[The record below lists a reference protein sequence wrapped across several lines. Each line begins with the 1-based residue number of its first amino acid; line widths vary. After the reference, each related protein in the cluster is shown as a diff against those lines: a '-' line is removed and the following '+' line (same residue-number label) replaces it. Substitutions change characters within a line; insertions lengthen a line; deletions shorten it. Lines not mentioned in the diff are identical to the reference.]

1 MPDFAVRVRGAK
13 GRSWRSPRRLVAVY
27 LGLWVF
33 ALVVFLLMDPTD
45 AMGYALLFHWLL
57 LPIAAFVI
65 SLRIGE
71 LVRRDGRMWLLPL
84 ALGLLYM
91 LADFLTFRLANML
104 AFDKINLPQWDL
116 FFIGAA
122 ISAPGP
128 SHRAIA
134 GPPEIQTC
142 LIDGVSHCPVL
153 TRRHKITKERS
164 ISSALFLSRFIPRNI
179 GRGTDGSVPPWG
191 AQ

>member
-65 SLRIGE
+65 SLRIG
-71 LVRRDGRMWLLPL
+71 LLPL

-122 ISAPGP
+122 ISALG
-128 SHRAIA
+128 
-134 GPPEIQTC
+134 
-142 LIDGVSHCPVL
+142 LL
-153 TRRHKITKERS
+153 
-164 ISSALFLSRFIPRNI
+164 I
-179 GRGTDGSVPPWG
+179 GRLLGRRRSKP
-191 AQ
+191 A

>member
-104 AFDKINLPQWDL
+104 AFDKINLPNKTAQDNK
-116 FFIGAA
+116 
-122 ISAPGP
+122 
-128 SHRAIA
+128 RA
-134 GPPEIQTC
+134 EHQ
-142 LIDGVSHCPVL
+142 L
-153 TRRHKITKERS
+153 RS
-164 ISSALFLSRFIPRNI
+164 F
-179 GRGTDGSVPPWG
+179 SVPFYPSEYR
-191 AQ
+191 ARN

>member
-71 LVRRDGRMWLLPL
+71 LVRRDGRMWLLAL
-84 ALGLLYM
+84 ALGVFYM
-91 LADFLTFRLANML
+91 LGGLFPLPVFPQKEQADVLILHQTF
-104 AFDKINLPQWDL
+104 P
-116 FFIGAA
+116 
-122 ISAPGP
+122 
-128 SHRAIA
+128 
-134 GPPEIQTC
+134 PPEIQ
-142 LIDGVSHCPVL
+142 
-153 TRRHKITKERS
+153 
-164 ISSALFLSRFIPRNI
+164 FF
-179 GRGTDGSVPPWG
+179 
-191 AQ
+191 

>member
-84 ALGLLYM
+84 ALGLCICWRT
-91 LADFLTFRLANML
+91 FSPSGSPICWPLTRSTCLSGTCFHRGGHLC
-104 AFDKINLPQWDL
+104 
-116 FFIGAA
+116 
-122 ISAPGP
+122 PGP

-142 LIDGVSHCPVL
+142 LIDGVSRCPVL

>member
-71 LVRRDGRMWLLPL
+71 LVRRGWAHVAAASGPGTFVYAGGLSHLP
-84 ALGLLYM
+84 ARQYVGL
-91 LADFLTFRLANML
+91 
-104 AFDKINLPQWDL
+104 
-116 FFIGAA
+116 
-122 ISAPGP
+122 
-128 SHRAIA
+128 
-134 GPPEIQTC
+134 
-142 LIDGVSHCPVL
+142 
-153 TRRHKITKERS
+153 
-164 ISSALFLSRFIPRNI
+164 
-179 GRGTDGSVPPWG
+179 
-191 AQ
+191 

>member
-45 AMGYALLFHWLL
+45 AMGYA
-57 LPIAAFVI
+57 
-65 SLRIGE
+65 RIGE

-122 ISAPGP
+122 ISALG
-128 SHRAIA
+128 
-134 GPPEIQTC
+134 
-142 LIDGVSHCPVL
+142 LL
-153 TRRHKITKERS
+153 
-164 ISSALFLSRFIPRNI
+164 I
-179 GRGTDGSVPPWG
+179 GRLLGRRRSKP
-191 AQ
+191 A

>member
-1 MPDFAVRVRGAK
+1 MVDWKKRVFGLFRLPSGKWRCLWPDFAVRVRGAK

-122 ISAPGP
+122 ISALG
-128 SHRAIA
+128 
-134 GPPEIQTC
+134 
-142 LIDGVSHCPVL
+142 LL
-153 TRRHKITKERS
+153 
-164 ISSALFLSRFIPRNI
+164 I
-179 GRGTDGSVPPWG
+179 GRLLGRRRSKP
-191 AQ
+191 A

>member
-1 MPDFAVRVRGAK
+1 MDPEMQNAIKKQLILRAVATGI
-13 GRSWRSPRRLVAVY
+13 LI
-27 LGLWVF
+27 LF

-91 LADFLTFRLANML
+91 LADFLTFRLANMFGL
-104 AFDKINLPQWDL
+104 
-116 FFIGAA
+116 
-122 ISAPGP
+122 
-128 SHRAIA
+128 
-134 GPPEIQTC
+134 
-142 LIDGVSHCPVL
+142 
-153 TRRHKITKERS
+153 
-164 ISSALFLSRFIPRNI
+164 
-179 GRGTDGSVPPWG
+179 
-191 AQ
+191 

>member
-122 ISAPGP
+122 ISALGLLNG
-128 SHRAIA
+128 RLL
-134 GPPEIQTC
+134 G
-142 LIDGVSHCPVL
+142 
-153 TRRHKITKERS
+153 RRRS
-164 ISSALFLSRFIPRNI
+164 KPA
-179 GRGTDGSVPPWG
+179 
-191 AQ
+191 

>member
-33 ALVVFLLMDPTD
+33 ALV
-45 AMGYALLFHWLL
+45 GYALLFHWLL

-122 ISAPGP
+122 ISALG
-128 SHRAIA
+128 
-134 GPPEIQTC
+134 
-142 LIDGVSHCPVL
+142 LL
-153 TRRHKITKERS
+153 
-164 ISSALFLSRFIPRNI
+164 I
-179 GRGTDGSVPPWG
+179 GRLLGRRRSKP
-191 AQ
+191 A

>member
-91 LADFLTFRLANML
+91 LADFLTFCLSGTCFSSGRPSLPW
-104 AFDKINLPQWDL
+104 AFSSGDCWAAGDPNLPD
-116 FFIGAA
+116 
-122 ISAPGP
+122 
-128 SHRAIA
+128 
-134 GPPEIQTC
+134 
-142 LIDGVSHCPVL
+142 
-153 TRRHKITKERS
+153 
-164 ISSALFLSRFIPRNI
+164 
-179 GRGTDGSVPPWG
+179 
-191 AQ
+191 

>member
-33 ALVVFLLMDPTD
+33 RPGGVLVDGPHGRHGVAPF
-45 AMGYALLFHWLL
+45 YSIWLL

-116 FFIGAA
+116 FFHRGGHLC
-122 ISAPGP
+122 PGP
-128 SHRAIA
+128 SSSGDCWAA
-134 GPPEIQTC
+134 GDPNLP
-142 LIDGVSHCPVL
+142 D
-153 TRRHKITKERS
+153 
-164 ISSALFLSRFIPRNI
+164 
-179 GRGTDGSVPPWG
+179 
-191 AQ
+191 

>member
-1 MPDFAVRVRGAK
+1 MVDWKKGYSVCFVCPLGSGGAYA
-13 GRSWRSPRRLVAVY
+13 GLCGACSGSQGGSWRSPRRLVAVY

-104 AFDKINLPQWDL
+104 AFDKINLPQWNL

-122 ISAPGP
+122 ISALG
-128 SHRAIA
+128 
-134 GPPEIQTC
+134 
-142 LIDGVSHCPVL
+142 LL
-153 TRRHKITKERS
+153 
-164 ISSALFLSRFIPRNI
+164 I
-179 GRGTDGSVPPWG
+179 GRLLGRRRSKP
-191 AQ
+191 A

>member
-91 LADFLTFRLANML
+91 LADFLTFRPICWPLTRSTCL
-104 AFDKINLPQWDL
+104 SGTCFSSGRPSLPWAFSSGDCWAAGDPNLPD
-116 FFIGAA
+116 
-122 ISAPGP
+122 
-128 SHRAIA
+128 
-134 GPPEIQTC
+134 
-142 LIDGVSHCPVL
+142 
-153 TRRHKITKERS
+153 
-164 ISSALFLSRFIPRNI
+164 
-179 GRGTDGSVPPWG
+179 
-191 AQ
+191 

>member
-33 ALVVFLLMDPTD
+33 ALVVFLLM
-45 AMGYALLFHWLL
+45 
-57 LPIAAFVI
+57 AFVI

-122 ISAPGP
+122 ISALG
-128 SHRAIA
+128 
-134 GPPEIQTC
+134 
-142 LIDGVSHCPVL
+142 LL
-153 TRRHKITKERS
+153 
-164 ISSALFLSRFIPRNI
+164 I
-179 GRGTDGSVPPWG
+179 GRLLGRRRSKP
-191 AQ
+191 A

>member
-33 ALVVFLLMDPTD
+33 ALVVFLLMAPTD
-45 AMGYALLFHWLL
+45 TMGYALLFHWLL

-65 SLRIGE
+65 SLWIGE

-122 ISAPGP
+122 ISALG
-128 SHRAIA
+128 
-134 GPPEIQTC
+134 
-142 LIDGVSHCPVL
+142 LL
-153 TRRHKITKERS
+153 
-164 ISSALFLSRFIPRNI
+164 I
-179 GRGTDGSVPPWG
+179 GRLLGRRRSKP
-191 AQ
+191 A

>member
-1 MPDFAVRVRGAK
+1 MVDWKKRVFGLFRLPSGKWRCLCRTLRCVFGEPRGGA
-13 GRSWRSPRRLVAVY
+13 GGPR
-27 LGLWVF
+27 GGWVF

-122 ISAPGP
+122 ISALG
-128 SHRAIA
+128 
-134 GPPEIQTC
+134 
-142 LIDGVSHCPVL
+142 LL
-153 TRRHKITKERS
+153 
-164 ISSALFLSRFIPRNI
+164 I
-179 GRGTDGSVPPWG
+179 GRLLGRRRSKP
-191 AQ
+191 A

>member
-1 MPDFAVRVRGAK
+1 MPDFAVRVR
-13 GRSWRSPRRLVAVY
+13 
-27 LGLWVF
+27 
-33 ALVVFLLMDPTD
+33 D

-122 ISAPGP
+122 ISALG
-128 SHRAIA
+128 
-134 GPPEIQTC
+134 
-142 LIDGVSHCPVL
+142 LL
-153 TRRHKITKERS
+153 
-164 ISSALFLSRFIPRNI
+164 I
-179 GRGTDGSVPPWG
+179 GRLLGRRRSKP
-191 AQ
+191 A

>member
-1 MPDFAVRVRGAK
+1 
-13 GRSWRSPRRLVAVY
+13 
-27 LGLWVF
+27 
-33 ALVVFLLMDPTD
+33 
-45 AMGYALLFHWLL
+45 
-57 LPIAAFVI
+57 
-65 SLRIGE
+65 
-71 LVRRDGRMWLLPL
+71 MWLLPL

-122 ISAPGP
+122 ISCLGP

-142 LIDGVSHCPVL
+142 LIDGVSRVAP
-153 TRRHKITKERS
+153 S
-164 ISSALFLSRFIPRNI
+164 
-179 GRGTDGSVPPWG
+179 
-191 AQ
+191 

>member
-84 ALGLLYM
+84 ALGLCGLSH
-91 LADFLTFRLANML
+91 
-104 AFDKINLPQWDL
+104 LPARQYVDL
-116 FFIGAA
+116 
-122 ISAPGP
+122 
-128 SHRAIA
+128 
-134 GPPEIQTC
+134 
-142 LIDGVSHCPVL
+142 
-153 TRRHKITKERS
+153 
-164 ISSALFLSRFIPRNI
+164 
-179 GRGTDGSVPPWG
+179 
-191 AQ
+191 

>member
-91 LADFLTFRLANML
+91 LADFLTFRVT
-104 AFDKINLPQWDL
+104 FHKINLPQWDL

-122 ISAPGP
+122 ISALG
-128 SHRAIA
+128 
-134 GPPEIQTC
+134 
-142 LIDGVSHCPVL
+142 LL
-153 TRRHKITKERS
+153 
-164 ISSALFLSRFIPRNI
+164 I
-179 GRGTDGSVPPWG
+179 GRLLGRRRSKP
-191 AQ
+191 A

>member
-71 LVRRDGRMWLLPL
+71 LVRRDGACGCCLWPW
-84 ALGLLYM
+84 
-91 LADFLTFRLANML
+91 DFCICWRTFSPSGSPICL

-122 ISAPGP
+122 ISALG
-128 SHRAIA
+128 
-134 GPPEIQTC
+134 
-142 LIDGVSHCPVL
+142 LL
-153 TRRHKITKERS
+153 
-164 ISSALFLSRFIPRNI
+164 I
-179 GRGTDGSVPPWG
+179 GRLLGRRRSKP
-191 AQ
+191 A

>member
-1 MPDFAVRVRGAK
+1 MTELVFILD
-13 GRSWRSPRRLVAVY
+13 RSGSMS
-27 LGLWVF
+27 GLEKDTIGGF
-33 ALVVFLLMDPTD
+33 SSMIEKQKKEAGEALVSTVPNSFPSSTKCTVLLMAPTD

-122 ISAPGP
+122 ISALG
-128 SHRAIA
+128 
-134 GPPEIQTC
+134 
-142 LIDGVSHCPVL
+142 LL
-153 TRRHKITKERS
+153 
-164 ISSALFLSRFIPRNI
+164 I
-179 GRGTDGSVPPWG
+179 GRLLGRRRSKP
-191 AQ
+191 A

>member
-1 MPDFAVRVRGAK
+1 MTYHLK
-13 GRSWRSPRRLVAVY
+13 VA
-27 LGLWVF
+27 GLERE
-33 ALVVFLLMDPTD
+33 
-45 AMGYALLFHWLL
+45 
-57 LPIAAFVI
+57 LPLCKVDDSMTIAAFVI

-122 ISAPGP
+122 ISALG
-128 SHRAIA
+128 
-134 GPPEIQTC
+134 
-142 LIDGVSHCPVL
+142 LL
-153 TRRHKITKERS
+153 
-164 ISSALFLSRFIPRNI
+164 I
-179 GRGTDGSVPPWG
+179 GRLLGRRRSKP
-191 AQ
+191 A

>member
-1 MPDFAVRVRGAK
+1 MTGPAAHGRLEKTGIRSVSSALWEVEVPMPDFALRVRGAR
-13 GRSWRSPRRLVAVY
+13 GRIWRSPRRLVAVY

-65 SLRIGE
+65 SLRIGK
-71 LVRRDGRMWLLPL
+71 LVRRGGRMWLLPL

-122 ISAPGP
+122 ISALG
-128 SHRAIA
+128 
-134 GPPEIQTC
+134 
-142 LIDGVSHCPVL
+142 LL
-153 TRRHKITKERS
+153 
-164 ISSALFLSRFIPRNI
+164 I
-179 GRGTDGSVPPWG
+179 GRLLGRRKSKP
-191 AQ
+191 A

>member
-1 MPDFAVRVRGAK
+1 MVDWKKGYSVCFVFPLGSGGAYAGLCGACSGSQGEELAVPEAAGSGLPGTLGFCPGGVLVDGPHGRHGVR
-13 GRSWRSPRRLVAVY
+13 
-27 LGLWVF
+27 
-33 ALVVFLLMDPTD
+33 
-45 AMGYALLFHWLL
+45 LLFHWLL

-122 ISAPGP
+122 ISALG
-128 SHRAIA
+128 
-134 GPPEIQTC
+134 
-142 LIDGVSHCPVL
+142 LL
-153 TRRHKITKERS
+153 
-164 ISSALFLSRFIPRNI
+164 I
-179 GRGTDGSVPPWG
+179 GRLLGRRRSKP
-191 AQ
+191 A

>member
-91 LADFLTFRLANML
+91 LADFLTFRLL
-104 AFDKINLPQWDL
+104 TRSTCLSGTCFSSGRPSLPWAFSSGDCWAAGDPNLPD
-116 FFIGAA
+116 
-122 ISAPGP
+122 
-128 SHRAIA
+128 
-134 GPPEIQTC
+134 
-142 LIDGVSHCPVL
+142 
-153 TRRHKITKERS
+153 
-164 ISSALFLSRFIPRNI
+164 
-179 GRGTDGSVPPWG
+179 
-191 AQ
+191 